1 MNEREWKW
9 IATVHGSVASA
20 QVRDVLEAIEVPVI
34 IQGDLLTTTYLVKGL
49 AGGRLRVYVRPEQ
62 ESQACEALKGMIPPE
77 AFEVPGHDEDTSI
90 EDFNGE
96 DGP

>member
-9 IATVHGSVASA
+9 IATVHGSVSA
-20 QVRDVLEAIEVPVI
+20 EQVREVLEQIGVTVVI
-34 IQGDLLTTTYLVKGL
+34 QADLLTGTYMVKGL

-62 ESQACEALKGMIPPE
+62 VRKACEALKGMIPPE

-90 EDFNGE
+90 EDFNG
-96 DGP
+96 DDTP